1 MSPRQASRLLLWYR
15 SWYISLVA
23 VKEKNGEYRAKLFRN
38 GRSQAIRLPKELRFD
53 EQEKEVRIRRAGNCL
68 IVESLDEWPDDF
80 WKLFGRVPDLE
91 PPTRRPLKQARDRFN
106 R

>member
-1 MSPRQASRLLLWYR
+1 MSGSR
-15 SWYISLVA
+15 S
-23 VKEKNGEYRAKLFRN
+23 VKEENREFRAKLFRN

-53 EQEKEVRIRRAGNCL
+53 EEEKEVLVRRDGSRL

-80 WKLFGRVPDLE
+80 RELFGSVPDLQL
-91 PPTRRPLKQARDRFN
+91 PKRKPLAGSRDRFN